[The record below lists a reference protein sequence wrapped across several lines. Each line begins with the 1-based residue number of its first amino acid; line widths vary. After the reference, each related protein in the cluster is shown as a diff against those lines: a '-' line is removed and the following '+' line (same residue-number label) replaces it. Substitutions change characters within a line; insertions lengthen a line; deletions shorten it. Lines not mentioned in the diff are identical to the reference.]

1 MEKAQISIRQ
11 LFVMIIIFE
20 LGSSLLITPGTIA
33 GRDAWIAVLLG
44 CAAGL
49 FLFYLYQGIY
59 QCYPDF
65 SPKEYMDDMLG
76 TTLSWIF
83 SFLYILYFAYIAAR
97 VLRDFGEMLLTFAYH
112 DTPIIIVNAL
122 LIVVSIYAV
131 RKGIEVLARS
141 AELLFGAMYLL
152 GALGLV
158 LLIVSGSVEPQNL
171 KPVLADGVYPIVHS
185 VFTQTM
191 YVPFGEV
198 VLFVMIF
205 PYLSDRKGVK
215 KTGMLAMIISGLVV
229 TLTVAINISVLD
241 VDLTLRS
248 QFPLL
253 STIQT
258 IKVEEFLDRLDVLFM
273 LALIIGGFFK
283 VSLYLYA
290 VVVGASTLFKEKN
303 PSQLAYPMGFGILVL
318 SITIATNF
326 SEHLNEGLNVVP
338 LYIHLPFQFLFP
350 LFLFII
356 AVWKKKRREKLK
368 PLEEKKQ

>member
-20 LGSSLLITPGTIA
+20 LGSSLLITPGTMA
-33 GRDAWIAVLLG
+33 GRDAWIAVFLG

-76 TTLSWIF
+76 TKLSWIF

-122 LIVVSIYAV
+122 LMVVSIYAV

-141 AELLFGAMYLL
+141 AELLFGAMYFL
-152 GALGLV
+152 GAFGLV

-171 KPVLADGVYPIVHS
+171 KPVLADGFSPIIHS
-185 VFTQTM
+185 VLTQTM

-258 IKVEEFLDRLDVLFM
+258 IKVEEFLDRLDVFFM

-290 VVVGASTLFKEKN
+290 VVVGTSTLFKEKN
-303 PSQLAYPMGFGILVL
+303 PSQLAYPMGFGILLL

-326 SEHLNEGLNVVP
+326 SEHLNEGLKVVP
-338 LYIHLPFQFLFP
+338 LYIHLPFQLLFP

-356 AVWKKKRREKLK
+356 AVWKKKRREKVK
-368 PLEEKKQ
+368 SSEEKKQ

>member
-258 IKVEEFLDRLDVLFM
+258 IKVEEFLDRLDIFFM

-368 PLEEKKQ
+368 LSEEKKQ

>member
-1 MEKAQISIRQ
+1 MEKARISIRQ

-20 LGSSLLITPGTIA
+20 LGSSLLITPGSMA

-44 CAAGL
+44 CAIGL

-59 QCYPDF
+59 QCYPNS

-76 TTLSWIF
+76 TKLSWLF

-122 LIVVSIYAV
+122 LMVVSIYAV
-131 RKGIEVLARS
+131 RKGIEVLARV
-141 AELLFGAMYLL
+141 AELLFGVMYLL
-152 GALGLV
+152 GAIGLV
-158 LLIVSGSVEPQNL
+158 LIIVSGTIDPHNL
-171 KPVLADGVYPIVHS
+171 KPVLANGISPILHS

-205 PYLSDRKGVK
+205 PILNDRKDVK
-215 KTGMLAMIISGLVV
+215 KMGMIAMAISGLVV
-229 TLTVAINISVLD
+229 ALTVAINISVLD

-258 IKVEEFLDRLDVLFM
+258 IKVEGFDVFFM
-273 LALIIGGFFK
+273 LTLIIGGFFK

-290 VVVGASTLFKEKN
+290 TVVGTSTLFKEKN
-303 PSQLAYPMGFGILVL
+303 LSQLAYPMGLGILIL
-318 SITIATNF
+318 SLTIATNF

-338 LYIHLPFQFLFP
+338 LYIHLPFQLLFP
-350 LFLFII
+350 LFLFIV
-356 AVWKKKRREKLK
+356 AVWKKKRREKSK
-368 PLEEKKQ
+368 GTGAKE

>member
-44 CAAGL
+44 CAGGL

-122 LIVVSIYAV
+122 LIFVSIYAV

-368 PLEEKKQ
+368 PSEEKKQ

>member
-44 CAAGL
+44 CAGGL

-350 LFLFII
+350 LFLFIL

-368 PLEEKKQ
+368 PSEEKKQ

>member
-20 LGSSLLITPGTIA
+20 LGSSLLITPGTMA

-76 TTLSWIF
+76 TKLSWIF

-112 DTPIIIVNAL
+112 DTPIIILNAL
-122 LIVVSIYAV
+122 LMGVSIYAV

-152 GALGLV
+152 GAFGLV

-171 KPVLADGVYPIVHS
+171 KPVLADGFSPIIHS
-185 VFTQTM
+185 VLTQTM

-258 IKVEEFLDRLDVLFM
+258 IKVEEFLDRLDVFFM

-290 VVVGASTLFKEKN
+290 VVVGTSTLFKEKN
-303 PSQLAYPMGFGILVL
+303 PSQLAYPMGFGILLL

-326 SEHLNEGLNVVP
+326 SEHLNEGLKVVP
-338 LYIHLPFQFLFP
+338 LYIHLPFQLLFP

-356 AVWKKKRREKLK
+356 AVWKKKRREKVK
-368 PLEEKKQ
+368 SSEEKKQ

>member
-20 LGSSLLITPGTIA
+20 LGSSLLITPGTMA

-76 TTLSWIF
+76 TKLSWIF

-122 LIVVSIYAV
+122 LMVVSIYAV

-141 AELLFGAMYLL
+141 AELLFGAMYFL
-152 GALGLV
+152 GAFGLV

-171 KPVLADGVYPIVHS
+171 KPVLADGFSPIIHS
-185 VFTQTM
+185 VLTQTM

-258 IKVEEFLDRLDVLFM
+258 IKVEEFLDRLDVFFM

-290 VVVGASTLFKEKN
+290 VVVGTSTLFKEKN
-303 PSQLAYPMGFGILVL
+303 PSQLAYPMGFGILLL

-326 SEHLNEGLNVVP
+326 SEHLNEGLKVVP
-338 LYIHLPFQFLFP
+338 LYIHLPFQLLFP

-356 AVWKKKRREKLK
+356 AVWKKKRREKVK
-368 PLEEKKQ
+368 SSEEKKQ

>member
-112 DTPIIIVNAL
+112 DTPLIIVNAL

-258 IKVEEFLDRLDVLFM
+258 IKVEEFLDRLDVFFM

-368 PLEEKKQ
+368 PSEEKKQ

>member
-1 MEKAQISIRQ
+1 MEKARISLRQ

-20 LGSSLLITPGTIA
+20 LGSSLLITPGSMA

-44 CAAGL
+44 CAIGL

-59 QCYPDF
+59 QCYPNS

-76 TTLSWIF
+76 TKLSWLF

-122 LIVVSIYAV
+122 LMVVSIYAV
-131 RKGIEVLARS
+131 RKGIEVLARA

-152 GALGLV
+152 GAIGLV
-158 LLIVSGSVEPQNL
+158 LIIVSGTIDPHNL
-171 KPVLADGVYPIVHS
+171 KPVLANGISPVLHS

-205 PYLSDRKGVK
+205 PNLNDRKDVK
-215 KTGMLAMIISGLVV
+215 KMGMIAMAISGLIVA
-229 TLTVAINISVLD
+229 LTVAINISVLD

-258 IKVEEFLDRLDVLFM
+258 IKVEEFLDRLDVFFM

-290 VVVGASTLFKEKN
+290 TVVGTSTLFKEKN
-303 PSQLAYPMGFGILVL
+303 PSQLAYPMGLGILIL

-338 LYIHLPFQFLFP
+338 LYIHLPFQLLFP
-350 LFLFII
+350 LFLFIV
-356 AVWKKKRREKLK
+356 AVWKKKRREKSK
-368 PLEEKKQ
+368 GAEAKK

>member
-65 SPKEYMDDMLG
+65 SPKEYMDEMLG

-241 VDLTLRS
+241 GDLTLRS

-258 IKVEEFLDRLDVLFM
+258 IKVEEFLDRLDVFFM

-368 PLEEKKQ
+368 PSEEKKQ

>member
-258 IKVEEFLDRLDVLFM
+258 IKVEEFLDRLDVFFM

-356 AVWKKKRREKLK
+356 AVWKKKKREKLK
-368 PLEEKKQ
+368 PSEEKKQ

>member
-20 LGSSLLITPGTIA
+20 LGSSLLITPGTMA

-76 TTLSWIF
+76 TKLSWIF

-112 DTPIIIVNAL
+112 DTPIIILNAL
-122 LIVVSIYAV
+122 LMGVSIYAV

-152 GALGLV
+152 GAFGLV

-171 KPVLADGVYPIVHS
+171 KPVLADGFSPIIHS
-185 VFTQTM
+185 VLTQTM

-215 KTGMLAMIISGLVV
+215 KTGMLAMIISGMVV

-258 IKVEEFLDRLDVLFM
+258 IKVEEFLDRLDVFFM

-290 VVVGASTLFKEKN
+290 VVVGTSTLFKEKN
-303 PSQLAYPMGFGILVL
+303 PSQLAYPMGFGILLL

-326 SEHLNEGLNVVP
+326 SEHLNEGLKVVP
-338 LYIHLPFQFLFP
+338 LYIHLPFQLLFP

-356 AVWKKKRREKLK
+356 AVWKKKRREKVK
-368 PLEEKKQ
+368 SSEEKKQ

>member
-258 IKVEEFLDRLDVLFM
+258 IKVEEFLDRLDVFFM

-368 PLEEKKQ
+368 PSEEKKQ